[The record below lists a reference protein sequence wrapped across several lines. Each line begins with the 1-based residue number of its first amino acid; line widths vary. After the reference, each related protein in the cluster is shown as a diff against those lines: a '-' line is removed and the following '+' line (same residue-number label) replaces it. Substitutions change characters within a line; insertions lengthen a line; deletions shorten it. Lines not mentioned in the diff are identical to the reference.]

1 MGKSPYQPLSAGD
14 CQALADALGDIPE
27 TVIAVH
33 QLRRGLAR
41 AYVAGSPTHYVGA
54 LVQAIDDP
62 GEPMGFGADAA
73 ALWELLQAAQ
83 GWFCVEVTR
92 ECARA
97 LGPLVERGLGRGVHY
112 YDDIYYTLTRPAA
125 PVAHPSVRLLTPDDL
140 DLLDAMPREAH
151 PGGFGST
158 SALLAQGITAAAIV
172 GGRAVA
178 TAHTSA
184 RTASHADIGVATQPE
199 WRGHGFATAA
209 AALVA
214 HEVQQAGQTPVW
226 STGEDNVASQR
237 VAQKV
242 GFAEIARR
250 AYVIADDLRP

>member
-1 MGKSPYQPLSAGD
+1 
-14 CQALADALGDIPE
+14 
-27 TVIAVH
+27 
-33 QLRRGLAR
+33 
-41 AYVAGSPTHYVGA
+41 VAGSPTHYSGA

-62 GEPMGFGADAA
+62 GEPMGFGDDAA
-73 ALWELLQAAQ
+73 ALWQLLQAVK

-92 ECARA
+92 ECART
-97 LGPLVERGLGRGVHY
+97 LGPLIERGLDRRVRY
-112 YDDIYYTLTRPAA
+112 YDDVYYTLAKPAV
-125 PVAHPSVRLLTPDDL
+125 PVAHPSVRMLTL
-140 DLLDAMPREAH
+140 DELGMLDAMPRAVR

-158 SALLAQGITAAAIV
+158 QALLAEGIVAAAIV
-172 GGRAVA
+172 EGQVVA

-184 RTASHADIGVATQPE
+184 RTPRHADIGVATQPE

-214 HEVQQAGQTPVW
+214 RAVQQAGQTPVW

-242 GFAEIARR
+242 GFAEIGRR
-250 AYVIADDLRP
+250 AYVIVDDLRP

>member
-1 MGKSPYQPLSAGD
+1 
-14 CQALADALGDIPE
+14 
-27 TVIAVH
+27 
-33 QLRRGLAR
+33 
-41 AYVAGSPTHYVGA
+41 
-54 LVQAIDDP
+54 
-62 GEPMGFGADAA
+62 MGFGADAA

-97 LGPLVERGLGRGVHY
+97 LGPLVERGLGRRVSY
-112 YDDIYYTLTRPAA
+112 YDDVYYTLTRPAA

-140 DLLDAMPREAH
+140 DVLEGMPREAR
-151 PGGFGST
+151 PGGFGSMQ
-158 SALLAQGITAAAIV
+158 ALLAEGIVAAAIV
-172 GGRAVA
+172 EGRVVA

-184 RTASHADIGVATQPE
+184 RTSRHADIGVATQRK
-199 WRGHGFATAA
+199 WRSHGFATAA

-214 HEVQQAGQTPVW
+214 HEIQQAGQTPVW

-242 GFAEIARR
+242 GFTEIGRR
-250 AYVIADDLRP
+250 IYVIVDDLHS